1 MAAWLTVRK
10 AVNSSSMIL
19 VPLSN
24 GKIPQGYMGI
34 AKYDVIWMVNEKKL
48 DFCSIYFTTILHEI
62 NEKDPYKCN
71 NIMEYEHEFYP
82 LIVLFSLFL
91 QKWKKKNG
99 LKKQYVIESEGHNW
113 YVGWWN
119 DSVMLAAGWAD
130 QFLIQPGELD
140 ADFYGIARL

>member
-19 VPLSN
+19 FPLSN

-48 DFCSIYFTTILHEI
+48 DSYSIYSTTILHEI
-62 NEKDPYKCN
+62 NEKDPSN
-71 NIMEYEHEFYP
+71 VITLWSMSMNF
-82 LIVLFSLFL
+82 IVILPFL
-91 QKWKKKNG
+91 AEMNKKKC

-130 QFLIQPGELD
+130 QFHILPGELD